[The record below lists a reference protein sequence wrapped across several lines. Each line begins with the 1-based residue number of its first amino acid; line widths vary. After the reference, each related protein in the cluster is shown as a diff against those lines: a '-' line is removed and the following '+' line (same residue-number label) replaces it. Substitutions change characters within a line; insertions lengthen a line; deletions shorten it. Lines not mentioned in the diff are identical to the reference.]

1 MAGDLGHAPVYA
13 MARSIVVEWSQDALD
28 DLERFAAFLQQHHPE
43 LAGTVAQEIMAR
55 AEVLSEFP
63 RLGRPL
69 AKRKEY
75 RQLVLQVLNAPYVF
89 QYRFADE
96 HLAILRVF
104 HGREAR

>member
-1 MAGDLGHAPVYA
+1 MT
-13 MARSIVVEWSQDALD
+13 R
-28 DLERFAAFLQQHHPE
+28 
-43 LAGTVAQEIMAR
+43 AQ
-55 AEVLSEFP
+55 VLSEFP

-69 AKRKEY
+69 ARRKEY

-96 HLAILRVF
+96 RLVILRVF

>member
-1 MAGDLGHAPVYA
+1 
-13 MARSIVVEWSQDALD
+13 MARSITVEWSQDALD
-28 DLERFAAFLQQHHPE
+28 DLERFAAFLQLQHPE
-43 LAGTVAQEIMAR
+43 LAGIVAQAIIAR
-55 AEVLSEFP
+55 ANVLSEFP

-96 HLAILRVF
+96 RLVILRVS